1 MIRAAPM
8 TKVAQQRSTELGTFV
23 VTTGWCRPYERDRL
37 PWILSENDA
46 DGCCALRAL
55 ILLLEK
61 LSELSAERDEP
72 DKPTRLGFAVVSND
86 DFSTLTFCVTRTA
99 TCGRLSGVPIAARV
113 SLCLLAYIAPQET
126 FTNVRVSV
134 HGLGFFP
141 AKSGCRLPPR
151 KTCVP
156 AATMIFT
163 LENRCSVGAC
173 KPQS

>member
-99 TCGRLSGVPIAARV
+99 TCGLSGVPIAARV

-134 HGLGFFP
+134 HGLGFSP
-141 AKSGCRLPPR
+141 QNRGAGYHHERRVCLPP
-151 KTCVP
+151 
-156 AATMIFT
+156 
-163 LENRCSVGAC
+163 
-173 KPQS
+173 Q